1 MEGFTNLTLF
11 MALGF
16 VASVST
22 VRRAL
27 PRAAGV
33 DGRRSVLAGFVA
45 PAVLLVLE
53 MLHGSP
59 VSHTLN
65 YTFAVAAG
73 SAVSLAMF
81 APWVGTHA
89 APLARGLA
97 ASGDIDA
104 NSGTFQSRAAR
115 GVLLARWPSIATT
128 SANGR

>member
-1 MEGFTNLTLF
+1 
-11 MALGF
+11 
-16 VASVST
+16 
-22 VRRAL
+22 
-27 PRAAGV
+27 
-33 DGRRSVLAGFVA
+33 
-45 PAVLLVLE
+45 
-53 MLHGSP
+53 
-59 VSHTLN
+59 
-65 YTFAVAAG
+65 
-73 SAVSLAMF
+73 MF